1 MAGRQEVDTISE
13 LDGVV
18 EVTLCGADGRVL
30 ESSSSAPELAAAAVT
45 LGKAVR
51 NVGSSL
57 PQLSGEVTLSIDAA
71 SGALHF
77 TQLADSMLIVSTE
90 ADTNLGVLSIEIRQ
104 ALES

>member
-1 MAGRQEVDTISE
+1 MAGRRAVDTISE

-30 ESSSSAPELAAAAVT
+30 ESSISAPELAAAAVT
-45 LGKAVR
+45 LGKAAR